1 MFICYIKL
9 VSYQKSEKTND
20 WLPRNAQNANF
31 SHPYRHFWQ
40 FFFFFKKP
48 TLSVFR
54 NLKKLPWYQKS
65 EKKTNEPFEW
75 NLNLI
80 EARGRGLQ

>member
-1 MFICYIKL
+1 MTGCREMLKMPIFHTHIAIFG
-9 VSYQKSEKTND
+9 N
-20 WLPRNAQNANF
+20 
-31 SHPYRHFWQ
+31 
-40 FFFFFKKP
+40 FFFKKSTP
-48 TLSVFR
+48 SVFR

-75 NLNLI
+75 SLNLI